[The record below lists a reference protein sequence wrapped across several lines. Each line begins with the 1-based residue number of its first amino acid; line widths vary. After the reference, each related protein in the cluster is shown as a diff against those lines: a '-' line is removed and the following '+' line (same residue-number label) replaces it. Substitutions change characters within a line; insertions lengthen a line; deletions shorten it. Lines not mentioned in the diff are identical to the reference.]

1 MMPLTS
7 ARPRRLPCAPGERNS
22 PCSVITPNILHA
34 PPLHP
39 HRPVTSYCLF
49 LLVSWLS
56 PASPTSSCISQF
68 SVSDPGLM
76 YCSDYLPCFP
86 SPNPLNSF
94 QSQVQ
99 IEEKKNGHVG
109 THSGHVGCVSSG
121 ILSAPACAQALRG
134 LGSAFRT

>member
-1 MMPLTS
+1 
-7 ARPRRLPCAPGERNS
+7 
-22 PCSVITPNILHA
+22 
-34 PPLHP
+34 
-39 HRPVTSYCLF
+39 
-49 LLVSWLS
+49 
-56 PASPTSSCISQF
+56 
-68 SVSDPGLM
+68 M